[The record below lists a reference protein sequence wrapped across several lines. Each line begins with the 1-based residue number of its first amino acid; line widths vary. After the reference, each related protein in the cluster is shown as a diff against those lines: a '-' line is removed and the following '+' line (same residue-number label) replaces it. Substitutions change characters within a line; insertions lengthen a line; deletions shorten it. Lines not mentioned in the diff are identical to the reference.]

1 MDNLLK
7 TLSAVFCALVIG
19 SAAPAFASEGETH
32 GKSAMLKHLEGL
44 EGERFEQSFLR
55 LMTHHH
61 KSGVEMAELAEKQ
74 AKHFEL
80 RTLGT
85 KIAKMQKQ
93 EIDEMTGWL
102 EEWYDEE
109 AEPHFQDAQSEKE
122 MQMETKKLQASE
134 GEEFDQAFLKAMSK
148 HHRDGMA
155 MAKLVPVKSKR
166 TELVSA
172 GKKMIGDQ
180 TRELEQMATWQE
192 SWFAKD

>member
-1 MDNLLK
+1 MVQLFK
-7 TLSAVFCALVIG
+7 SASAVFCALVLG
-19 SAAPAFASEGETH
+19 LATPVLAHEGETH
-32 GKSAMLKHLEGL
+32 EKSAMLKHLEGL
-44 EGERFEQSFLR
+44 EGGKFERAFLR

-74 AKHFEL
+74 AKHPEL

-109 AEPHFQDAQSEKE
+109 AEPHFQDVQSEKE
-122 MQMETKKLQASE
+122 MQMEMKKLQASE
-134 GEEFDQAFLKAMSK
+134 GEEFDQAFLKAMTK

-155 MAKLVPVKSKR
+155 MAKLVPEKSKR

-172 GKKMIGDQ
+172 AKKMVSDQ
-180 TRELEQMATWQE
+180 NREVEQMATWKK